1 VILLIRIVLV
11 KSGILINVA
20 GQTFR
25 EVNRVLVTKNLCDEL
40 GHMNIQHYY
49 AALSDGMFR
58 VMALVGIPKEDI
70 PVRRTS
76 FALHKEEAE
85 FFEEL
90 KEGDEFYMATALTH
104 IGTKSIIFEN
114 RFFSAS
120 DNHLLFRAKF
130 ISVFMDLGSRAS
142 ISIPEKVKAALLME
156 IPEYIESD

>member
-1 VILLIRIVLV
+1 LV
-11 KSGILINVA
+11 KSGVPIKVA

-49 AALSDGMFR
+49 AALSDGMFS
-58 VMALVGIPKEDI
+58 VMALAGMPKEDI
-70 PVRRTS
+70 PIRRTS
-76 FALHKEEAE
+76 FALYKEEAE

-104 IGTKSIIFEN
+104 IGTKSIVFEN

-120 DNHLLFRAKF
+120 DDHLLFRAKF
-130 ISVFMDLGSRAS
+130 ISVFMDLDSRAS
-142 ISIPEKVKAALLME
+142 IPIPEKIKASLLME
-156 IPEYIESD
+156 IPKYIKGD

>member
-1 VILLIRIVLV
+1 VILLIKIVLV
-11 KSGILINVA
+11 KSGMPIKVA

-49 AALSDGMFR
+49 AALSDGMFS
-58 VMALVGIPKEDI
+58 VMALAGMPKEDI
-70 PVRRTS
+70 PIRRTS
-76 FALHKEEAE
+76 FALYKEEAE

-104 IGTKSIIFEN
+104 IGTKSIVFEN

-120 DNHLLFRAKF
+120 DDHLLFRAKF
-130 ISVFMDLGSRAS
+130 ISVFMDLDSRAS
-142 ISIPEKVKAALLME
+142 IPIPEKIKASLLME
-156 IPEYIESD
+156 IPKYIKGD